1 LADVV
6 LVKEVSMIVIAT
18 IPGLVAII
26 GALAYA
32 LSGNA
37 KVAEL
42 GRIAFA
48 FGLFVVLL
56 TLAHA
61 HL

>member
-1 LADVV
+1 
-6 LVKEVSMIVIAT
+6 MIVIAT
-18 IPGLVAII
+18 IPGLVAIV

-32 LSGNA
+32 LATNV
-37 KVAEL
+37 KIAEL

-48 FGLFVVLL
+48 FGLLVVLL